1 MPCRTHRWVR
11 AWSWCHDPTYETFIK
26 FPDHIPLGCKF
37 DRLFSCLNKP
47 VFCKLR
53 TSHGYLGELL
63 QLQLHNPTN
72 CAQLLDQSR
81 FDDSPRSWPVICC
94 FCKSSTTRCRVH
106 WLVVACGVPYMAHA
120 FFSSEQEMYVLTS
133 WSFWWADP
141 FNLHPALK
149 RNFFYRFVCLSKQW
163 PDLDLKPGPSRRTVF
178 FKPLPSNG
186 KDMEALTVRERM
198 EVGPMEWWWQRGDG
212 FHFPKGM
219 FFFWDF

>member
-1 MPCRTHRWVR
+1 MNYYSCNFTTQPTVLNFWISLDLTIRPGPGPSFAVFANHQQQGAGFIDWLLPVG
-11 AWSWCHDPTYETFIK
+11 CHIW
-26 FPDHIPLGCKF
+26 HM
-37 DRLFSCLNKP
+37 R
-47 VFCKLR
+47 
-53 TSHGYLGELL
+53 
-63 QLQLHNPTN
+63 
-72 CAQLLDQSR
+72 
-81 FDDSPRSWPVICC
+81 
-94 FCKSSTTRCRVH
+94 
-106 WLVVACGVPYMAHA
+106 

-178 FKPLPSNG
+178 FLKPLPSNG

-219 FFFWDF
+219 FFFLRFLMDFKDAFSEFCSVILNLNKVGKGFVLKETHDYFSLKMVL